1 MFLEVKNI
9 PKVTV
14 GKYKKEKFLF
24 MNNKKNETMKPH
36 CFALGPVL
44 SITPS
49 LTLPKLKT
57 LCMFSLYLTFISVK
71 ISASFS

>member
-1 MFLEVKNI
+1 
-9 PKVTV
+9 
-14 GKYKKEKFLF
+14 
-24 MNNKKNETMKPH
+24 MNNKKNETMKLH

-44 SITPS
+44 SIMPS

-57 LCMFSLYLTFISVK
+57 LRMFSLYLTFISVK